1 LSVVPL
7 SLEPKQLARL
17 QILLGG
23 VFLVTFVGFAFWAR
37 FDVPYKDDW
46 DLLLFHLTG
55 ASGGAGLLAP
65 HNEHVIPFARLMV
78 GWQYEWGG
86 VTGTLV
92 QTVALACHFA
102 ALALFWLEIRRQWP
116 DRPVLRG
123 TVAGAV
129 VVCLCA
135 TYQLQSVVFGAA
147 VLFPLVQMWVV
158 LALVATLHA
167 TGAGRDRRWWW
178 VVVVAAAIGAAGS
191 TTTGLVTP
199 VLVAAVA
206 WGRGA
211 GWRTAAPFVALAA
224 ALGIGYV
231 AWVGIGAGAPAV
243 GAPAGL
249 ARTAAMVTY
258 VAAVFGGGATGVN
271 GALGVVVGAAMLT
284 GMGAALLAAFR
295 RPGAV
300 SRVEWFALGV
310 MAFAVV
316 SAVAAAFGRAQFG
329 VSQAGQSRYSTFV
342 MQAVA
347 ALALF
352 TASRVD
358 RAGLSRRGRSLAAGL
373 CVLASAALLAPQ
385 VYVGLLWK
393 AKADTLAAAFLSIRS
408 HAPDVTWL
416 ATLHPAPEVVLWV
429 IDRVE
434 AAGGRVVDPGLLTP
448 VLSAATLPLCGGQWT
463 LERHGRQG
471 EMRLAGQS
479 ATSLTGGVIVDRAG
493 ALVGLSMPAPW
504 VAVPNQPPSAIDRVV
519 RDRVRGRVT
528 REGDWLGFAQR
539 GAGEPYRWVGRDEAG
554 IVVCAQPL
562 DVTPVINSA
571 FDAIRFDATGAAVAI
586 GWAFACGSPIAAWEL
601 RVDGAPVPVRVVSGL
616 PRPDV
621 ETALRLECA
630 PGAPPGV
637 HLHADLAALAPG
649 RHGATIRVVTASG
662 HSSASNRR
670 DFDR

>member
-1 LSVVPL
+1 MPL
-7 SLEPKQLARL
+7 PLEPKQLARL

-37 FDVPYKDDW
+37 FDAPYNDDW

-55 ASGGAGLLAP
+55 ARGGAGLLTP
-65 HNEHVIPFARLMV
+65 HNEHVIPFARLMA
-78 GWQYEWGG
+78 GWQYAWGG
-86 VTGTLV
+86 LTGTLV

-102 ALALFWLEIRRQWP
+102 AVALFWLEIRRQWP
-116 DRPVLRG
+116 HRPVVRG

-135 TYQLQSVVFGAA
+135 TYQLQSVVFGAS
-147 VLFPLVQMWVV
+147 VLFPLVQIWVV

-167 TGAGRDRRWWW
+167 TGAGRDHRWWW

-191 TTTGLVTP
+191 TTTGLVVP
-199 VLVAAVA
+199 VLVAAIA

-211 GWRTAAPFVALAA
+211 GWRTAAAFVALAA
-224 ALGIGYV
+224 ALGVGYV
-231 AWVGIGAGAPAV
+231 AWVGIGTGAAAV

-249 ARTAAMVTY
+249 TRTAAMVTY
-258 VAAVFGGGATGVN
+258 VAAVFGGGATAVN
-271 GALGVVVGAAMLT
+271 AQLGVVVGAAVLT
-284 GMGAALLAAFR
+284 GMGAALLAALR

-310 MAFAVV
+310 MAFAVS
-316 SAVAAAFGRAQFG
+316 SAVTVAVGRTQFG

-347 ALALF
+347 GLVMFA
-352 TASRVD
+352 ASRVD
-358 RAGLSRRGRSLAAGL
+358 RAGLSPRGRSLAAGL

-385 VYVGLLWK
+385 IYVGLLWK
-393 AKADTLAAAFLSIRS
+393 AKADTIATAYLSIRS

-416 ATLHPAPEVVLWV
+416 AALHPAPEVVLRV

-434 AAGGRVVDPGLLTP
+434 AIGGRVVDPGLLTLVP
-448 VLSAATLPLCGGQWT
+448 SAATLPGCGGQWT

-471 EMRLAGQS
+471 EMRLAGHS
-479 ATSLTGGVIVDRAG
+479 ATSVADGVVVDRAG
-493 ALVGLSMPAPW
+493 ALVGLSVRSPW
-504 VAVPNQPPSAIDRVV
+504 AAVPNPSPSAIDRVV

-528 REGDWLGFAQR
+528 GEGDWLGFAQR
-539 GAGEPYRWVGRDEAG
+539 GAGEPYRWLGRDDAG
-554 IVVCAQPL
+554 IAVCAQPL
-562 DVTPVINSA
+562 DVTPVIHSA
-571 FDAIRFDATGAAVAI
+571 FDEMRVDATGAAVAM
-586 GWAFACGSPIAAWEL
+586 GWAFACGSAITGWEL

-621 ETALRLECA
+621 ETALRLACA

-649 RHGATIRVVTASG
+649 RHGATMRVVTASG
-662 HSSASNRR
+662 HSGASNQR